1 MTITRT
7 ITVAAGVFA
16 PGHLGELTWQVPFEL
31 ADSVLEETR
40 TRERRL
46 RDLPSRVGVY
56 FVLALGLFP
65 GGYGVVWQ
73 KLTAGLQGQDLPCPS
88 LKALR
93 DLRRR
98 IGTAPVKA
106 LFELLAGPAAQ
117 PSTPGVRFGR
127 FRTVA
132 FDGCASVKVPDTRRN
147 RAWLG
152 KLKAKLGVTGYPA
165 IELMTLV
172 ETGTRALIGAVFGP
186 RAPGETAYARQ
197 LLHLLGPD
205 MLVLTDRGF
214 DAAGFLEAVAA
225 TKAQFLARLT
235 STRRLPVM
243 ARLDDGTFLSRIGA
257 LTVRIIQAEVIV
269 TCADGTRH
277 CGRYRLATT
286 LLDHRRYPAPALIRL
301 YHERWEHEVAYLALR
316 HTLLQG
322 RVLRSQDPA
331 GLEQEIWALLAL
343 YQALR
348 REMVTAAETVP
359 GTDPDRASFT
369 IAMQT
374 AIDTVTAA
382 DGVITSGTLEP
393 GRIGRAVLDGLL
405 PPRRP
410 RVSVRKVKSPLSRWN
425 KADPHRLL
433 PDAQDERGGVTVDE
447 HGASAIRAFRRA
459 GCSWCRRG
467 DHGGGA
473 RGGKCAPALPAG
485 AVTPG
490 QDMRMPG
497 TGPGGQLPGAGARAA
512 QRPKRPRRASRSSP
526 AWPWKAIAARAH
538 AMTAARASPRGEPH
552 GARQGQSRPAVRSPS
567 VAVASWRRSLARERR
582 RRSQPRTVAGGT
594 SSSAPSRALP
604 VPYRAAA
611 AAARA
616 ITPVPSARR
625 GAIQDGSSM

>member
-31 ADSVLEETR
+31 ADAVLEETR
-40 TRERRL
+40 ARERRL

-65 GGYGVVWQ
+65 GQGYGGVWQ
-73 KLTAGLQGQDLPCPS
+73 ELTAALDGQDLPCPS

-98 IGTAPVKA
+98 VGTAPLKA
-106 LFELLAGPAAQ
+106 LFEVLAGPAAQ

-127 FRTVA
+127 FRTVS
-132 FDGCASVKVPDTRRN
+132 FDGCASIKVPDTTRN
-147 RAWLG
+147 CGWLG
-152 KLKAKLGVTGYPA
+152 KLTAALGVTGYPA

-197 LLHLLGPD
+197 LLHLLTRD

-214 DAAGFLEAVAA
+214 DASAFLEAVAA

-235 STRRLPVM
+235 AARRPPVM
-243 ARLDDGTFLSRIGA
+243 ARLDDGTFISRIGDA
-257 LTVRIIQAEVIV
+257 LTVRIIEAEVIV
-269 TCADGTRH
+269 TLADGTRY

-286 LLDHRRYPAPALIRL
+286 LLDHRRYPAAALIRL

-322 RVLRSQDPA
+322 RVLRSKDPA

-348 REMVTAAETVP
+348 RAMVTAAETVP

-369 IAMQT
+369 VALQT
-374 AIDTVTAA
+374 AISTVTAA
-382 DGVITSGTLEP
+382 DGVVTGGSPDP
-393 GRIGRAVLDGLL
+393 GRIGRAVLAGLL

-425 KADPHRLL
+425 KADPHR
-433 PDAQDERGGVTVDE
+433 PAHSTPVT
-447 HGASAIRAFRRA
+447 AIDITLQHAPEQQSPARRP
-459 GCSWCRRG
+459 
-467 DHGGGA
+467 
-473 RGGKCAPALPAG
+473 KCLTT
-485 AVTPG
+485 TPG
-490 QDMRMPG
+490 P
-497 TGPGGQLPGAGARAA
+497 
-512 QRPKRPRRASRSSP
+512 
-526 AWPWKAIAARAH
+526 
-538 AMTAARASPRGEPH
+538 
-552 GARQGQSRPAVRSPS
+552 
-567 VAVASWRRSLARERR
+567 
-582 RRSQPRTVAGGT
+582 
-594 SSSAPSRALP
+594 
-604 VPYRAAA
+604 
-611 AAARA
+611 
-616 ITPVPSARR
+616 
-625 GAIQDGSSM
+625 